1 MFIGDVSDEV
11 DKGKSHTDIMFNIEH
26 LYKHKIE
33 DTVNSF
39 IKYQYKENGEGR
51 IKSVLLIQ
59 NILMK

>member
-11 DKGKSHTDIMFNIEH
+11 DKGKSYTDVMFNIEH

-39 IKYQYKENGEGR
+39 IKY
-51 IKSVLLIQ
+51 
-59 NILMK
+59 